1 MRVGLKINPLFKK
14 KKKRPKHLAP
24 LMQCADISC
33 KISENYLKKAR
44 NILLLRTTFTQN
56 KDFYYDEHIYPPAKV
71 SKINRHKA
79 NR

>member
-1 MRVGLKINPLFKK
+1 
-14 KKKRPKHLAP
+14 
-24 LMQCADISC
+24 MQCADISC
-33 KISENYLKKAR
+33 RISENYLKKAR